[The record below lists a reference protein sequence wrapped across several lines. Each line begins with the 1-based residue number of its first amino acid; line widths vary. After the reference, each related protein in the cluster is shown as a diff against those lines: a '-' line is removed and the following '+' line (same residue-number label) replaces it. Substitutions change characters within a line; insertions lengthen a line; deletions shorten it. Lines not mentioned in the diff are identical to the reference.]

1 MILKGKV
8 TKGLGRAKIF
18 VNMMEKSF
26 YEKTNMQLYPG
37 TLNIELENNYDLNVD
52 YLIKPEEYGGTF
64 NVQIQKC
71 EVLGNLA
78 YMVRSEKN
86 TKDNGDYNKNI
97 IEIVSNI
104 NFREKYNL
112 KDRDKIDVII
122 KGIIRCVGATIGR
135 PFFNYLCKI
144 VL

>member
-8 TKGLGRAKIF
+8 IKGLGKAKTF

-26 YEKTNMQLYPG
+26 CEKTNMQLYPG

-64 NVQIQKC
+64 NVQVQKC
-71 EVLGNLA
+71 EVLGKVA
-78 YMVRSEKN
+78 YIVRSEKN
-86 TKDNGDYNKNI
+86 IKDNGDYNKNI

-112 KDRDKIDVII
+112 KNGDEINVQI
-122 KGIIRCVGATIGR
+122 K
-135 PFFNYLCKI
+135 
-144 VL
+144 

>member
-1 MILKGKV
+1 MILKGRV
-8 TKGLGRAKIF
+8 IKGMGKARIF

-26 YEKTNMQLYPG
+26 FEKTNMQLYPG
-37 TLNIELENNYDLNVD
+37 TLNIELENEYDLNID

-122 KGIIRCVGATIGR
+122 K
-135 PFFNYLCKI
+135 
-144 VL
+144 

>member
-122 KGIIRCVGATIGR
+122 K
-135 PFFNYLCKI
+135 
-144 VL
+144 